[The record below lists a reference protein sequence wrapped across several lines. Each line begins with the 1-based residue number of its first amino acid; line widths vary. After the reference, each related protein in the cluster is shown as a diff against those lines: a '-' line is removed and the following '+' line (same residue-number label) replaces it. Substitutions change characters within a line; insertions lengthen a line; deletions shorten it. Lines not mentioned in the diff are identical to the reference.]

1 MLKTALQESA
11 SGFLSRAQ
19 LLKLKLRA
27 IRAGV
32 WFRTLPRI
40 DRVLF
45 DLTIKVANTIRSIT
59 LARNILTIITKLENL
74 LESSPMRELKG
85 RGLRLAQKISLIAQ
99 KWGNNSAK
107 NWPSDPS
114 FVYFLGVLHMTE
126 HKPSRHNSRLH
137 VTCKRQNLL
146 FSKLLKDD

>member
-1 MLKTALQESA
+1 MLKTALRESA

-19 LLKLKLRA
+19 LLKLKLKA

-45 DLTIKVANTIRSIT
+45 DLTIKVANKIRSIT
-59 LARNILTIITKLENL
+59 LARNILTIITKLESL
-74 LESSPMRELKG
+74 LESSPMRALKG

-99 KWGNNSAK
+99 KWGNISAK

-114 FVYFLGVLHMTE
+114 FVYFLGVLHMNE
-126 HKPSRHNSRLH
+126 HKPLKYNSRLH
-137 VTCKRQNLL
+137 VGGCTR
-146 FSKLLKDD
+146 

>member
-1 MLKTALQESA
+1 MLETALRECA

-19 LLKLKLRA
+19 LSKLKLKA

-45 DLTIKVANTIRSIT
+45 DLTIKVANKIRSIT
-59 LARNILTIITKLENL
+59 LARNILTIITKLESL

-85 RGLRLAQKISLIAQ
+85 RGLPLAQKISLIAQ

-126 HKPSRHNSRLH
+126 HKPSKYNSRLH
-137 VTCKRQNLL
+137 LTHKRQNLL